1 MREAR
6 NREKAYE
13 REEGEV
19 ALGGNPSLQTVGSAY
34 GSLVCR

>member
-19 ALGGNPSLQTVGSAY
+19 ALGGNPGLQVVGNAY
-34 GSLVCR
+34 GSLLCR